1 MRQALPGATFVAAV
15 LFALVFAPVSNASAT
30 SSTPR
35 YTAISAKKA
44 LTAACMVESR
54 DAKIPAR
61 KRYRF
66 CTCVVGK
73 FMRAHRQKHLT
84 VEQLIV
90 VAHVW
95 RGKRDWPDKP
105 ENIGEFDFHAKSR
118 CAGAYRI

>member
-1 MRQALPGATFVAAV
+1 MRQALSGATFIAVAF
-15 LFALVFAPVSNASAT
+15 FALVFAPVSSASAT

-35 YTAISAKKA
+35 TTPIAAKKA
-44 LTAACMVESR
+44 LTVACMVESR

-73 FMRAHRQKHLT
+73 FMRAFRQRHLT
-84 VEQLIV
+84 VEQLI
-90 VAHVW
+90 AIAQVW
-95 RGKRDWPDKP
+95 RGKRDWPGKP